1 MEPITF
7 TIPPGFW
14 KGKEP
19 AIFHFRRV
27 SPGTVVRVH
36 EEDMD
41 DFLRGMGVLPATGQ
55 WVELAELRLL
65 STVVGKQLQIRPR
78 LNAFRCPV
86 TDGGLLDRAALDA
99 IQAMPEQERLARL
112 GWEPEESEHRVMKA
126 SIENLGMPFDLGLL
140 FAAALPTRG
149 K

>member
-19 AIFHFRRV
+19 AIFHFRRA

-36 EEDMD
+36 EDEMD
-41 DFLRGMGVLPATGQ
+41 DFLRGMGEMPATDR
-55 WVELAELRLL
+55 WVELAELRLV

-86 TDGGLLDRAALDA
+86 TDDGLLDRAALDA
-99 IQAMPEQERLARL
+99 IQALPEEERRARL
-112 GWEPEESEHRVMKA
+112 GWEPVESEHRVMKA

-140 FAAALPTRG
+140 FAAALPR
-149 K
+149 